1 MNNKINGSEQKYKSI
16 KFQKIENIFLQYEKD
31 EIINSK
37 IKKTNNINNNPNQII
52 KIPIFEFNSTMN
64 EKLKEKLK
72 KCLTK

>member
-16 KFQKIENIFLQYEKD
+16 KFKEIENIFLQYEKD

>member
-16 KFQKIENIFLQYEKD
+16 KFKEIESIFLQYGED
-31 EIINSK
+31 DIINSQ
-37 IKKTNNINNNPNQII
+37 IKKNNNINSNQNQIV
-52 KIPIFEFNSTMN
+52 KIPIFEFNSNMN

>member
-16 KFQKIENIFLQYEKD
+16 KFKEIESIFLQYGKD
-31 EIINSK
+31 EITNSQ
-37 IKKTNNINNNPNQII
+37 IKNNNNINNNQNQIV
-52 KIPIFEFNSTMN
+52 KIPIFEFNSMMN

>member
-16 KFQKIENIFLQYEKD
+16 KFKEIESIFLQYEKD
-31 EIINSK
+31 EIINST

>member
-16 KFQKIENIFLQYEKD
+16 KFKEIESVFLQYGED
-31 EIINSK
+31 DIINSQ
-37 IKKTNNINNNPNQII
+37 IKKNNNINSNQNQIV
-52 KIPIFEFNSTMN
+52 KIPIFEFNSNMK

>member
-16 KFQKIENIFLQYEKD
+16 KFQEIENIFLQYEKD

>member
-16 KFQKIENIFLQYEKD
+16 KFKEIESIFLQYEKD
-31 EIINSK
+31 EIINST

-64 EKLKEKLK
+64 EKLNEKLK

>member
-16 KFQKIENIFLQYEKD
+16 KFKEIESIFLQYGKD
-31 EIINSK
+31 EITNSQ
-37 IKKTNNINNNPNQII
+37 IKYNNNINNNQNQIV
-52 KIPIFEFNSTMN
+52 KIPIFEFNSMMN